1 MQQKILEQLKTK
13 YANLGFSEKT
23 LTGVADFLAATVKEE
38 TQIEPAISGAEPLL
52 KVFQGEIDGR
62 VTTAVNK
69 AKETFNKAGDH
80 NQQNQQQNQTN
91 QQTQNQQQQ
100 NTGSDMPEWAK
111 KMLGELS
118 ELKTER
124 VRETLQSKLKEKLK
138 NEVPETFLR
147 LKQFDLKTEADID
160 TVAETAKNEYAAF
173 KQEMV
178 NSGLMVDTP
187 RQPEQTDKASIEFAK
202 QAAERRNR
210 GTSPG
215 VEGKP
220 LV

>member
-23 LTGVADFLAATVKEE
+23 LTGVAEFLSATVKEE

-62 VTTAVNK
+62 VTKFKTEL
-69 AKETFNKAGDH
+69 ETLKKQVPTPPEPPKPPTPPTPPKPD
-80 NQQNQQQNQTN
+80 
-91 QQTQNQQQQ
+91 
-100 NTGSDMPEWAK
+100 DMPEWAK

-202 QAAERRNR
+202 QAAERRNK